1 MRVNTMIMAQAKP
14 LDKQNL
20 VEIYEELSPALYRY
34 AVRLLG
40 NRETAEDCVS
50 ETFSRYLHAIRN
62 GGGPKENVQAY
73 LYRVAHNWIT
83 DYYRRTRDAT
93 QPLDT
98 EEPVDTSTNPSRV
111 VVEEQERHRVR
122 KALLRLP
129 PDQQQVIALR
139 FLDEMSHDQV
149 AVILD
154 KTVEATRALQY
165 RALTTLRHLLRE
177 EELDVN

>member
-14 LDKQNL
+14 LDKQAL
-20 VEIYEELSPALYRY
+20 VDIYEEFSPALYRY
-34 AVRLLG
+34 AMRLLG
-40 NRETAEDCVS
+40 DRDKAEDCVS
-50 ETFSRYLHAIRN
+50 ETFSRFLQAVRS
-62 GGGPKENVQAY
+62 GGGPREHVQAY

-83 DYYRRTRDAT
+83 DHYRRTRETT
-93 QPLDT
+93 QTLDL
-98 EEPVDTSTNPSRV
+98 EEPVDLTTNPSRV
-111 VVEEQERHRVR
+111 VVEEQEQHRVR

-129 PDQQQVIALR
+129 PDQQQVITLR
-139 FLDEMSHDQV
+139 FLEEMSHDEV

-177 EELDVN
+177 DE

>member
-1 MRVNTMIMAQAKP
+1 MRVNTMIMAQTKP
-14 LDKQNL
+14 LDKQDL
-20 VEIYEELSPALYRY
+20 VEIYEKLSPALYRY

-40 NRETAEDCVS
+40 NRDIAEDCVS
-50 ETFSRYLHAIRN
+50 ETFSRFLQAVRS

-73 LYRVAHNWIT
+73 LYRSAHNWIT
-83 DYYRRTRDAT
+83 DYYRRTREAT

-98 EEPVDTSTNPSRV
+98 EEPIDMSANPSRV
-111 VVEEQERHRVR
+111 VADEHERQRVR

-139 FLDEMSHDQV
+139 FLDEMAHEDV

-177 EELDVN
+177 EELDVS